1 MAQKNEKGPAP
12 NKMLPM
18 EAAAELEELA
28 QEIARHD
35 ALYHGEDAPAVSD
48 AEYDALRARNL
59 ELEKQFP
66 ALVRE
71 DSPSKKVGAAPS
83 RKFAKITHTLPMLSL
98 GNAFSSDDV
107 QDFVAGI
114 RRFLKLEEDAAV
126 SLTAEPKIDG
136 LSASLRYEKGKLV
149 YGATRGDG
157 QVGEDITANLL
168 TLKHD
173 IPPTLKGA
181 PDVLEVRG
189 EVFMSHEDF
198 AALNVRQEKEGK
210 PAFANPRNAAAG
222 SVRQLDPKITAARP
236 LSFFAYS
243 WGELSEPLGKTQMEA
258 VQKLQALGFTIN
270 EHMQAFDD
278 LGTLIAHYDHIAT
291 LRPHLGY
298 DIDGVVYKVNRL
310 DWQERLGMVARAPR
324 WAIAHKFPAEQAQ
337 TVLEAIEIQVGR
349 TGTLAPVA
357 RLKPITVGGVVV
369 SNATLHNEDEIA
381 RLGVRVGDTV
391 VVQRAG
397 DVIPQVVRVVEDQPR
412 GKQHFVFPDACPIC
426 GSPAT
431 RPMNESTGKPDA
443 RRRCTGGLSCPAQA
457 VERLR
462 HFVSRDAFDI
472 EGLGAKQVAAFHA
485 WGWVN
490 GPADIFTLEERHGD
504 ALREKE
510 GWGALSV
517 DNLFAAINERRKIG
531 FDRFLFGLGI
541 PQIGLQTARLLGRTY
556 GSIQNLLTALDA
568 AVEEGSEARAAL
580 IDIDGIGDAMVQQLV
595 DWWADPHHKD
605 MVGALLAQL
614 EVGEMQAARTDTA
627 LAGKTI
633 VFTGKLEKLS
643 RSEAKAQAE
652 ALGAKVSGSISAK
665 TDLLV
670 AGPGAGSKLKKA
682 TDLGVKVIDE
692 DAWIELS
699 SS

>member
-1 MAQKNEKGPAP
+1 MAQKPAP
-12 NKMLPM
+12 NTMLPM

-28 QEIARHD
+28 KLIAHHD
-35 ALYHGEDAPAVSD
+35 ARYHGDDAPEISD

-83 RKFAKITHTLPMLSL
+83 RKFTKITHTLPMLSL
-98 GNAFSSDDV
+98 GNAFSPDDV
-107 QDFVAGI
+107 KDFVAGI
-114 RRFLKLEEDAAV
+114 RRFLKLGEGEAV

-157 QVGEDITANLL
+157 QVGEDITANLK

-173 IPPTLKGA
+173 IPHTLKGA

-189 EVFMSHEDF
+189 EVFMSHADF
-198 AALNVRQEKEGK
+198 AKLNEAQEAAGK
-210 PAFANPRNAAAG
+210 PPFANPRNAAAG
-222 SVRQLDPKITAARP
+222 SVRQLDAEITRARP
-236 LSFFAYS
+236 LSFLAYS
-243 WGELSEPLGKTQMEA
+243 WGELSEPLGATQMEA
-258 VQKLQALGFTIN
+258 VQKLQDLGFKTN
-270 EHMQAFDD
+270 PLMQAFDD
-278 LGTLIAHYDHIAT
+278 IEALIAHYDHIAT
-291 LRPHLGY
+291 QRPHLGY

-357 RLKPITVGGVVV
+357 RLKPVTVGGVVV

-397 DVIPQVVRVVEDQPR
+397 DVIPQVVRVLEDQPR
-412 GKQHFVFPDACPIC
+412 GRQDFVFPDKCPVC

-431 RPMNESTGKPDA
+431 RPMNETTGKQDA
-443 RRRCTGGLSCPAQA
+443 RRRCTGGLTCPAQV

-472 EGLGAKQVAAFHA
+472 EGLGAKQVAAFHD

-490 GPADIFTLEERHGD
+490 GPADIFTLEEKHGD
-504 ALREKE
+504 ELREKE

-517 DNLFAAINERRKIG
+517 TNLFKAIQDRRTIS

-556 GSIQNLLTALDA
+556 GSIPNLLKALEEAVDA
-568 AVEEGSEARAAL
+568 SSEARTAL
-580 IDIDGIGDAMVQQLV
+580 IDIDGMGDTMVQQLV

-605 MVGALLAQL
+605 LVNPLLGML
-614 EVGEMQAARTDTA
+614 EIEEMEAARTDTA

-633 VFTGKLEKLS
+633 VFTGKLEQIS
-643 RSEAKAQAE
+643 RSEAKAKAE
-652 ALGAKVSGSISAK
+652 ALGAKVSGSISGK

-682 TDLGVKVIDE
+682 NELGVEVIDE
-692 DAWIELS
+692 DAWIKLAEG
-699 SS
+699 